1 MNLEIITTD
10 NGYLAEWWENEEPEP
25 IKHMMVF
32 EETDT
37 EDGEVEC
44 FARLLWYITEHF
56 GMYGS
61 KHDRR
66 RIRITTGGEDAD
78 SIYPQRED

>member
-10 NGYLAEWWENEEPEP
+10 NGYFVEWWENEEPEP
-25 IKHMMVF
+25 IKHMMAF

-56 GMYGS
+56 GMVGS
-61 KHDRR
+61 KHDKY
-66 RIRITTGGEDAD
+66 RIRIETVNVDA
-78 SIYPQRED
+78 

>member
-1 MNLEIITTD
+1 MQWSLEIEKVE
-10 NGYLAEWWENEEPEP
+10 NGYFTKWWEMDEPEQ
-25 IKHMMVF
+25 IKHQMVF

-56 GMYGS
+56 GMVGS
-61 KHDRR
+61 KHDKY
-66 RIRITTGGEDAD
+66 RIRITTDNSEGG
-78 SIYPQRED
+78 